1 MVHVTLKWGTKQIQ
15 ADVDLSAPVATF
27 QETIYGLTQVPP
39 GSQKIIF
46 KGTLFKAD
54 TNLSNLK
61 IVEGSAITLMGAP
74 EQNQIKEIQEER
86 KFYEEMTPEE
96 RAQVYK
102 EKTGEVLATGLV
114 NMGNTCYMNS
124 SIQCLRR
131 IDELKNYLINNRFAP
146 NGDPKALLVTKA
158 LAGLFKDLEGKG

>member
-102 EKTGEVLATGLV
+102 EKTGVSEIERKRDFACRVIAKKE
-114 NMGNTCYMNS
+114 
-124 SIQCLRR
+124 IQ
-131 IDELKNYLINNRFAP
+131 
-146 NGDPKALLVTKA
+146 
-158 LAGLFKDLEGKG
+158 